1 MTQPPPPVRLAIL
14 VTDQPLPQI
23 AAKLGPFDA
32 IFTTLLRNACAS
44 LDPPQTL
51 NSQLT
56 LTSHDVVNAAPDAGY
71 PDPEAIDAVLIT
83 GSRAAAYA
91 EDAWVVRLVEYVRLL
106 LEGGRVRVVG
116 VCFGHQ
122 IVARALGARVA
133 PSPKGWELSVTE
145 IELTEE
151 GKRVFGR
158 EKLVSVLAFLEVLVT
173 ELMGGLLTTMTARTS
188 TKHIGMLCWNCPR
201 AW

>member
-1 MTQPPPPVRLAIL
+1 MGPPPPPIRLAIL

-32 IFTTLLRNACAS
+32 IFTTLLRNACVS

-51 NSQLT
+51 DSQLA

-71 PDPEAIDAVLIT
+71 PDPGSIDAVLIT

-145 IELTEE
+145 IELSEE
-151 GKRVFGR
+151 GRRVFGG
-158 EKLVSVLAFLEVLVT
+158 EKLVGFDPFWACGELVD
-173 ELMGGLLTTMTARTS
+173 E
-188 TKHIGMLCWNCPR
+188 I
-201 AW
+201 